1 MKTHQDQENTPR
13 IVQQKAEKQE
23 SGFKDERSETVVQTK
38 LYDMVNLSPQVTQMQ
53 SLQRMA
59 DNRVQN
65 SPFDI
70 IQKKENKT
78 GLPDNL
84 KSGIENLSGYGMDDV
99 KVHYNSPK
107 PAQLQA
113 HAYAQGTD
121 IHLASGQEKHLPHE
135 AWHVVQQKQGRVKP
149 TMQMKGKVN
158 VNDDSGLEREA
169 DVMGAKAVLMKKN
182 EQQNDLKSKSTRGI
196 IQRYSILDSRG
207 YDNWSAEEDEMFPSQ
222 QLNTSI
228 TDTMI
233 ESVNPIGNTRN
244 LNPKTTVRAKW
255 NQILKNQPSLKV
267 SENSNLAIEHSDDQ
281 PKAFYATVAII
292 EASNKRLK
300 DIGSRIQFIQNT
312 SRNFE
317 VPADM
322 NAPGNGLTTEVSM
335 VTPIKASHIAEGE
348 QLMDTNECNNVAN
361 RIVGG
366 AVIVVG
372 KESNNTSEMLEKFD
386 FGNSGTRITTAL
398 HNLNNGDDT
407 GDLSNQFALTNNFI
421 MPDAVAANIQV
432 RFQPLIDKNKV
443 HNRNLKWLSL
453 PNMPAYVINQ
463 VFNTYNTAA
472 VLGDVNEYTIEE
484 HIQTQ
489 AHLQGSENY
498 EQDKVNKQQLIQDLS
513 INEYTTPEVGEAFST
528 VGSGKEIQILDNNGV
543 MSGVMDLSSLDTI
556 QKGYALMVMKQAG
569 EQLNVL
575 RVQYFNDLRDQAHFQ
590 EHHAAVVAKDG
601 SDSIT
606 FENYN
611 RSVEKNFL
619 FIKQWEALG
628 EKFKFFADEI
638 AQEIETIATDNT
650 KNALIKYIEI
660 RTKKVRQLQGL
671 NNDLGTLVKNTYI
684 AFQKN
689 SSSEYNDLWHF
700 NMYGTDDGQSFHEKW
715 AASHGNPV
723 TVRTSAN
730 VDAEKVQRFRRE
742 IAMKLQIKGLDF
754 GSPNVVGTQ
763 IPTLYADLLTA
774 TTRVESSKLYRN
786 ALDLIQSL

>member
-1 MKTHQDQENTPR
+1 MKTHQDQDNAPKV
-13 IVQQKAEKQE
+13 VQQKAEKQE

-575 RVQYFNDLRDQAHFQ
+575 RVQYFNDVRDQAHFQ